1 MRRWLRILYQSR
13 GFRVRHRPKDTLR
26 PAYYHDRPSYRFSFF
41 FIMGFPVFK
50 SFYQRIGYVLT
61 TLGVKHVI
69 STYQVLTDKI
79 QFFQTVIE
87 SRSRNTQLLGGTLN
101 GKITNSM
108 TLPSTTGADWLEC
121 SILYLYYLSVICT
134 NIVFILATFI
144 VFRHIL
150 WLSRTFEYR
159 ETDWNTP
166 YLEMAIKVEHL
177 RIYKS
182 ESYKQNK

>member
-1 MRRWLRILYQSR
+1 
-13 GFRVRHRPKDTLR
+13 
-26 PAYYHDRPSYRFSFF
+26 
-41 FIMGFPVFK
+41 MGFPVFK

-144 VFRHIL
+144 VFGI
-150 WLSRTFEYR
+150 FY
-159 ETDWNTP
+159 D
-166 YLEMAIKVEHL
+166 YQEHL
-177 RIYKS
+177 SIVKLI
-182 ESYKQNK
+182 EILPIWKWLLK